1 MKMIVISL
9 FVTLGI
15 LALGLSVADAR
26 QPRSNPGQL
35 VGAEGFP
42 ANPDVVPASMVG
54 KDTVDVIDLAPSED
68 LETKHQAIVV
78 WGDLRVSV
86 MLTRDTARFQKQA
99 QEWVEKNH
107 PGAKVFFVPS
117 GAEMRESRPPEAGGP
132 ARITVAADGG
142 APS

>member
-1 MKMIVISL
+1 MKMIAISL
-9 FVTLGI
+9 FVALGI
-15 LALGLSVADAR
+15 LALGLSVANAR
-26 QPRSNPGQL
+26 QPRSNPGHL

-42 ANPDVVPASMVG
+42 SNPDSAVV
-54 KDTVDVIDLAPSED
+54 KDTTDVIDLAPSED
-68 LETKHQAIVV
+68 PETKHQAIVV

-117 GAEMRESRPPEAGGP
+117 GAEMRELRPPEAGGP

-142 APS
+142 GSR